1 MSLLSSDTNTS
12 DIGSSSIDADGSRN
26 IELQCYHFLSRTEN
40 NNVSRE
46 IMHTATSK
54 RNISDDANVS
64 NIMGTNGNAKGLAK
78 KSSSNSLQSNG
89 TMSTDTMGSTYTFSD
104 DNNRPI
110 TKRKGMQEDRLRE
123 GEPTKKK
130 ARPLFNKKSG
140 IESDNNNNNHSA
152 KVVQLKKKGR
162 SSKLVGK
169 RKANG
174 GERSITLGSNKSAIK
189 SGEEYFTIQQL
200 LSLARQRKLEA
211 QSKLSLVQLKQQAR
225 EKARANAN
233 RVQVQQTSRRKTTRN
248 GKRHK
253 PKSSLAKKTTSTEE
267 SIEVEDEPVDTIDMN
282 TGTLYLYRGLKPRA
296 EFVWK

>member
-1 MSLLSSDTNTS
+1 
-12 DIGSSSIDADGSRN
+12 
-26 IELQCYHFLSRTEN
+26 
-40 NNVSRE
+40 
-46 IMHTATSK
+46 
-54 RNISDDANVS
+54 
-64 NIMGTNGNAKGLAK
+64 
-78 KSSSNSLQSNG
+78 
-89 TMSTDTMGSTYTFSD
+89 MSTDTMGSTYTFSD

-140 IESDNNNNNHSA
+140 IESDNNNNNNHSA
-152 KVVQLKKKGR
+152 KVVKLKKKGR
-162 SSKLVGK
+162 SKLVGK

-174 GERSITLGSNKSAIK
+174 GERSITMVSNKSAIK

-200 LSLARQRKLEA
+200 LSRARQRKIEA

-253 PKSSLAKKTTSTEE
+253 PKSSLAKKTSTEE
-267 SIEVEDEPVDTIDMN
+267 SIEVEDEPVDTIEMN
-282 TGTLYLYRGLKPRA
+282 TGTLYLYRGLKRRA
-296 EFVWK
+296 EFMWK